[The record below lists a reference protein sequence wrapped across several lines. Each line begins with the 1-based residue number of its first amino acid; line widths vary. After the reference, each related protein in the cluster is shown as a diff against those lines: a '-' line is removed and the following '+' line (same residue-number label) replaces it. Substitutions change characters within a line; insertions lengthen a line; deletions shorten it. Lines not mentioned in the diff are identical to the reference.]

1 MFHKKEYMK
10 TEASKLDSNEE
21 GKSTQIDTN
30 NLQQRMLSGFSLIAI
45 IFVGIFIYRPLF
57 IISIILAAILMF
69 SEWFDMTK
77 KSIPDLLLGF
87 IILPAPI
94 VCILMISD
102 IDDRGLFLMTY
113 ILTISAVD
121 VMAMFG
127 GKFFKGPKLIKPISP
142 KKTISGLA
150 SGVIAAGFVPVILQL
165 VPGYNLGYLLNED
178 LTSYQLSFF
187 SMILALIA
195 QASDL
200 FISIFKR
207 KFKIKDSGNIIP
219 GHGGVLDRMDSYILT
234 APMVLV
240 FLHSNII

>member
-1 MFHKKEYMK
+1 M
-10 TEASKLDSNEE
+10 
-21 GKSTQIDTN
+21 
-30 NLQQRMLSGFSLIAI
+30 NLQSNNEFTGDPGSLADTDNKNLQKRVFSGLALMAV
-45 IFVGIFIYRPLF
+45 IFIGVLIYRPLF
-57 IISIILAAILMF
+57 IISVTIAAILMF

-102 IDDRGLFLMTY
+102 FDKKGLFLMSY
-113 ILTISAVD
+113 IITISAVD

-127 GKFFKGPKLIKPISP
+127 GKFFKGPKLMKLVSP
-142 KKTISGLA
+142 KKTVSGLF
-150 SGVIAAGFVPVILQL
+150 SGVIAAGFVPIILQL
-165 VPGYNLGYLLNED
+165 IPGYNLEYLLSAKI
-178 LTSYQLSFF
+178 TSYQLSFF
-187 SMILALIA
+187 SMILALIS

-200 FISIFKR
+200 FISVFKR

-234 APMVLV
+234 APVVLV
-240 FLHSNII
+240 FLSSNIPSYA